1 MRAEFEAGPVKPSD
15 SSAIGAG
22 SVGVIVPV
30 VEVRVVGV
38 PVRDRRVPVA
48 VRMWL
53 ARRVTRGVFVL
64 VMEVVDV
71 AMGML
76 QRFMRVF
83 VIVRLGDVQP
93 HAETH

>member
-1 MRAEFEAGPVKPSD
+1 MKPSA

-48 VRMWL
+48 VRMRL
-53 ARRVTRGVFVL
+53 ARRIMRGVLVL
-64 VMEVVDV
+64 VM
-71 AMGML
+71 
-76 QRFMRVF
+76 
-83 VIVRLGDVQP
+83 
-93 HAETH
+93 